1 MNDKANETANDIAND
16 IANDKAVLIDVRSP
30 MEFAAGHLPQ
40 AINVPYDRI
49 QEIVAV
55 VGQPAAAPPLVLYCQ
70 SGTRSMIACTVLRQL
85 GFQRLTNA
93 GGIQALAM
101 RLADGETF

>member
-1 MNDKANETANDIAND
+1 MNDNAHDKVNDTA
-16 IANDKAVLIDVRSP
+16 VFVDVRSP
-30 MEFAAGHLPQ
+30 LEFAAGHLPQ

-49 QEIVAV
+49 HEVVAM
-55 VGQPAAAPPLVLYCQ
+55 VGQPDAAPPLVLYCQ

-85 GFQRLTNA
+85 GFERLTNG

-101 RLADGETF
+101 RLAAGETF

>member
-1 MNDKANETANDIAND
+1 MSMNDKASDRA
-16 IANDKAVLIDVRSP
+16 LFIDVRSP
-30 MEFAAGHLPQ
+30 TEFAGGHLPT

-49 QEIVAV
+49 QEVVAV
-55 VGQPAAAPPLVLYCQ
+55 VGQPDQAPPLVLYCQ

-85 GFQRLTNA
+85 GFERLTNG

-101 RLADGETF
+101 RLAAGETF

>member
-1 MNDKANETANDIAND
+1 MSMNDKASDRAM
-16 IANDKAVLIDVRSP
+16 LIDVRSP
-30 MEFAAGHLPQ
+30 AEFAAGHLPT

-49 QEIVAV
+49 HEVVTV
-55 VGQPAAAPPLVLYCQ
+55 VGQPDRAPPLVLYCQ

-85 GFQRLTNA
+85 GFERLTNG

-101 RLADGETF
+101 RLAAGETF